1 VAQQKS
7 TSAVSE
13 EQTVIRRAR
22 PPTTSGE
29 RNAFVIVLS
38 GRSVGKMFKLPNADV
53 TIGRSLDAEIRLED
67 EGISR
72 LHMRLSRAEDGG
84 VLLTDLDSTNGSY
97 VNGVR
102 VHRHDL
108 DDGDRIQVG
117 SVTILKFSYQDSL
130 EEQFQQQLYES
141 ATRDPLTQA
150 YNKRFF
156 DEQLLKDFSHAQR
169 HKLSL
174 SLLMLDVDHFKKI
187 NDEHGHPAG
196 DHVLQRLAACI
207 MGSLRTED
215 AFCRVG
221 GEEFTVIAR
230 DSGLLHATQ
239 LGERLRRLTEATKFV
254 YDGVTLQV
262 TVSVGALS
270 YVPERHETSEAMV
283 AEVDQLLYAAKHA
296 GRNRVATPAGVIEPP
311 GG

>member
-1 VAQQKS
+1 MN
-7 TSAVSE
+7 E

-22 PPTTSGE
+22 PPSSTGE

-38 GRSVGKMFKLPNADV
+38 GRSVGKMFKLPSSDV

-67 EGISR
+67 EGVSR
-72 LHMRLSRAEDGG
+72 LHMRLSRTQDG
-84 VLLTDLDSTNGSY
+84 VALTDLDSTNGSY
-97 VNGVR
+97 VNGTR

-156 DEQLLKDFSHAQR
+156 DEQLAKDFSHAER
-169 HKLSL
+169 HSLSL
-174 SLLMLDVDHFKKI
+174 SLLMLDVDHFKAI
-187 NDEHGHPAG
+187 NDDHGHPAG
-196 DHVLQRLAACI
+196 DHVLQRMAACI

-230 DSGLLHATQ
+230 DSNEGHAAA
-239 LGERLRRLTEATKFV
+239 LGERLRRLVEATKFV
-254 YDGVTLQV
+254 YDGVALRI

-270 YVPERHETSEAMV
+270 YAPDRHTSAEAMV

-296 GRNRVATPAGVIEPP
+296 GRNRVATPADIDGPADS
-311 GG
+311 

>member
-1 VAQQKS
+1 MQ
-7 TSAVSE
+7 E
-13 EQTVIRRAR
+13 EQTVIRRAH
-22 PPTTSGE
+22 PPTATGE
-29 RNAFVIVLS
+29 RNAFLIVLS
-38 GRSVGKMFKLPNADV
+38 GRSVGKMFKLPSADV

-72 LHMRLSRAEDGG
+72 LHMRLSRTEDGG
-84 VLLTDLDSTNGSY
+84 VVLVDLDSTNGSY
-97 VNGVR
+97 VNGLR
-102 VHRHDL
+102 IHRQDL
-108 DDGDRIQVG
+108 EDGDRIQVG

-156 DEQLLKDFSHAQR
+156 DEQLAKDFSHAQR
-169 HKLSL
+169 HKLAL
-174 SLLMLDVDHFKKI
+174 ALVMIDVDHFKRI

-221 GEEFTVIAR
+221 GEEFTVICR
-230 DSGLLHATQ
+230 DSTLLEATQ
-239 LGERLRRLTEATKFV
+239 LGERLRRLAESTKFV
-254 YDGVTLQV
+254 YDGAQLHV
-262 TVSVGALS
+262 TVSVGALGF
-270 YVPERHETSEAMV
+270 VPERHATAEAMA

-296 GRNRVATPAGVIEPP
+296 GRNCVATPAGVMKPS
-311 GG
+311 

>member
-1 VAQQKS
+1 MN
-7 TSAVSE
+7 E
-13 EQTVIRRAR
+13 EQTVIRRAN
-22 PPTTSGE
+22 PPTSTGE

-38 GRSVGKMFKLPNADV
+38 GRSVGKMFKLPTGDV

-67 EGISR
+67 EGVSR
-72 LHMRLSRAEDGG
+72 LHIRLARVAGGG
-84 VLLTDLDSTNGSY
+84 VVLTDLDSTNGSY
-97 VNGVR
+97 VNGAR
-102 VHRHDL
+102 VHRHEL

-141 ATRDPLTQA
+141 ATRDPLTQS

-169 HKLSL
+169 HRLPL
-174 SLLMLDVDHFKKI
+174 ALIALDVDHFKRI

-207 MGSLRTED
+207 IASLRTED

-221 GEEFTVIAR
+221 GEEFTIIAR
-230 DSGLLHATQ
+230 DSLLHDATL
-239 LGERLRRLTEATKFV
+239 LGERVRKLVEATKFV
-254 YDGVTLQV
+254 YDGVTLRV
-262 TVSVGALS
+262 TVSLGVVAYDMARHDKPELMVG
-270 YVPERHETSEAMV
+270 EA
-283 AEVDQLLYAAKHA
+283 DQLLYAAKHA
-296 GRNRVATPAGVIEPP
+296 GRNRVATMNGVLEPSN
-311 GG
+311 G